1 MTHRHTLVWT
11 FAASP
16 ITAQLS
22 PRMARLLVATFIK
35 ARSELSASE
44 PILFTKLATRG
55 CCQNG
60 AAELTSLE
68 ASLLFSTTSK
78 FC

>member
-1 MTHRHTLVWT
+1 MTQRHTLVWI
-11 FAASP
+11 FAASL

-44 PILFTKLATRG
+44 PILFY
-55 CCQNG
+55 
-60 AAELTSLE
+60 
-68 ASLLFSTTSK
+68 
-78 FC
+78 